1 MLTKRMIPNHRYKCF
16 LSPTPRYHITIVLFT
31 AVPFTWNFIQEKLW
45 GIFNGKKIQSE
56 EIKQALEPDSYMAGI
71 LELSGQEFKTFIDL
85 IDKVDSMQEQMD
97 NVSWVMGSLRKKQ
110 KEMQEIQNTVTEMR
124 NAFDGLI
131 SKLEMAKKEFISLR
145 ISEEK

>member
-1 MLTKRMIPNHRYKCF
+1 
-16 LSPTPRYHITIVLFT
+16 
-31 AVPFTWNFIQEKLW
+31 
-45 GIFNGKKIQSE
+45 
-56 EIKQALEPDSYMAGI
+56 MAGI

>member
-1 MLTKRMIPNHRYKCF
+1 
-16 LSPTPRYHITIVLFT
+16 
-31 AVPFTWNFIQEKLW
+31 
-45 GIFNGKKIQSE
+45 
-56 EIKQALEPDSYMAGI
+56 MAGI
-71 LELSGQEFKTFIDL
+71 LELSGHEFKTFIDL

-145 ISEEK
+145 ISEEKQPKVRNNPK